1 MNWTFGPPLLQVPG
15 LFSCAGLGFGS
26 SCVETC
32 KVCGMPRCQSILF
45 SLSSQRPERKLN
57 RCVYVKGQDKQG
69 RLSGLHSM
77 GFFHGKTSKQTSRVK
92 KLLKLALSRL
102 AIAQRPRLARKSIS
116 RSHAVMS
123 ASSSS
128 SATFTVPSV
137 VVPHSLLSM
146 LHGIWCAGSVA
157 RISRKRQPGSARW
170 CGNVLEWLLARNEL
184 LTKHRLDVN

>member
-1 MNWTFGPPLLQVPG
+1 
-15 LFSCAGLGFGS
+15 
-26 SCVETC
+26 
-32 KVCGMPRCQSILF
+32 MPRCQSILF

-92 KLLKLALSRL
+92 KLLTLALSRL

-116 RSHAVMS
+116 RCDVSQLLEL
-123 ASSSS
+123 

-137 VVPHSLLSM
+137 VVPDSLLSM

-157 RISRKRQPGSARW
+157 RISRKRQADNRDRLGGAATCWSGS
-170 CGNVLEWLLARNEL
+170 
-184 LTKHRLDVN
+184 